1 MRDPVER
8 VVQFVIGQK
17 QQASTAHA
25 RALWARRLPSLL
37 AGVRAVVAAFA
48 GGLEEE
54 ADGPL
59 VSVLCDPR
67 HERSPLV
74 IAFARREG
82 GAAGILSMRPEP
94 AVKEI
99 GASACFRCEED
110 GIVYGFRY
118 PFHGVQQDV
127 RPERFA
133 DLGEPDGVG
142 AVPLGNAVADF
153 LEWAAVGG
161 GCGSRKLRFW
171 APPTPAEPAAPIRLG
186 AVAA

>member
-8 VVQFVIGQK
+8 MVQFVVGQK
-17 QQASTAHA
+17 QQAASEHA
-25 RALWARRLPSLL
+25 RALWARRLPALL
-37 AGVRAVVAAFA
+37 SGVRAVVAAFQ
-48 GGLEEE
+48 GGVEE
-54 ADGPL
+54 AEGPL

-67 HERSPLV
+67 HQRCPLV
-74 IAFARREG
+74 IAFARRES
-82 GAAGILSMRPEP
+82 GAEEGILALRPEP

-110 GIVYGFRY
+110 GVVYGFRY

-133 DLGEPDGVG
+133 DLGEPEAVG
-142 AVPLGNAVADF
+142 AVELGNAVADF
-153 LEWAAVGG
+153 LEWAAVGR

-171 APPTPAEPAAPIRLG
+171 APPKVMEETPRVRLAA
-186 AVAA
+186 